1 MADVKDRPAASDDA
15 DLILKLQEKLDSLKN
30 QVHNWTAKSKGKIF
44 FNFWQFFHTQYIHL
58 YDHE

>member
-30 QVHNWTAKSKGKIF
+30 QVHNWTAKSKGKIVL
-44 FNFWQFFHTQYIHL
+44 NF
-58 YDHE
+58 

>member
-44 FNFWQFFHTQYIHL
+44 LNFLAIFPYTIHL